1 MAQAAE
7 KIAVTMED
15 GRVVEF
21 GQKQKMIKTSSID
34 GSYVETRFDFANGKS
49 LLFIP
54 SNANIKLV
62 LMAHGAEQ
70 KIGDETAGVEE
81 IDDCVLAVEAMIARL
96 DKGEWSKE
104 RQKNGMAG
112 TSVLIRALVESSGKP
127 VEAVKAFLA
136 DKTQA
141 QKLALR
147 NNPKIKVIVD
157 RLEAEK
163 ASKKPAA
170 AAIDT
175 DALLG
180 ELA

>member
-1 MAQAAE
+1 MAE
-7 KIAVTMED
+7 KTAVTMED

-21 GQKQKMIKTSSID
+21 GAKQKMIKTTDADNLTVSI
-34 GSYVETRFDFANGKS
+34 DFANGKTLTYTVS
-49 LLFIP
+49 DAL
-54 SNANIKLV
+54 ANECAV
-62 LMAHGAEQ
+62 HGASQ
-70 KIGDETAGVEE
+70 KLGDEGSGIKEV
-81 IDDCVLAVEAMIARL
+81 DDVYLAIESLIARL

-104 RQKNGMAG
+104 RTSTGMGG
-112 TSVLIRALVESSGKP
+112 TSVLIQALVESSGKD
-127 VEAVKAFLA
+127 VAVIKGFLQ

-147 NNPKIKVIVD
+147 NNPSVKPIVE

-163 ASKKPAA
+163 LAAKLAKNPA

-175 DALLG
+175 DALLS